1 VTQKKIRDIIQQ
13 MKEYEM
19 SPNQATLHELV
30 NLYINHA
37 PMLLP
42 TAINV
47 MKEIGVYPDVKVF
60 NMIIEMHCENK
71 NVKLAEQTLEDLIS
85 SGIKPNY
92 RTYFLL
98 LDLATSDDISDD
110 QRVEKYFEK
119 YNELFTIKNPF
130 NPNKI
135 YIDYFLQKKN
145 YFLVKERLKK

>member
-1 VTQKKIRDIIQQ
+1 VKI
-13 MKEYEM
+13 
-19 SPNQATLHELV
+19 
-30 NLYINHA
+30 
-37 PMLLP
+37 
-42 TAINV
+42 
-47 MKEIGVYPDVKVF
+47 
-60 NMIIEMHCENK
+60 K

-135 YIDYFLQKKN
+135 YIDYFLQKKKLL
-145 YFLVKERLKK
+145 FSKGKIKKNN